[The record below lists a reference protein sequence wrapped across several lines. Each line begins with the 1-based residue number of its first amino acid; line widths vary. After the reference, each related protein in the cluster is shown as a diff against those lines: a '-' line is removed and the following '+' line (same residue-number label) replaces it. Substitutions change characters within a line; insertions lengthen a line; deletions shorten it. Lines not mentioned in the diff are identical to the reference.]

1 MIRGFL
7 LFTGHNIK
15 ILWLKL
21 DSQIH
26 NLYKKSPFYLDV
38 FDNDAIDREILEIE
52 KELEDKLWELFYK
65 MKKQNYYNSNFSK
78 SFFDV

>member
-26 NLYKKSPFYLDV
+26 NPYKKYPFYLDV
-38 FDNDAIDREILEIE
+38 FDNDALDREFSEIE

-65 MKKQNYYNSNFSK
+65 MKKQNQYHSKFSK

>member
-26 NLYKKSPFYLDV
+26 NPYKKSPFYLDV
-38 FDNDAIDREILEIE
+38 FDNDALDREISEIE

-65 MKKQNYYNSNFSK
+65 MKKQNYRHSTFSK

>member
-26 NLYKKSPFYLDV
+26 NPYKKSPIYHSV
-38 FDNDAIDREILEIE
+38 FDSDAIDKEFSEIE

-65 MKKQNYYNSNFSK
+65 MKKQNYRHSIFSK